1 MIFIKIGLKLSYFCQ
16 KNKKFSRAGVSAPT
30 PYASGGW
37 GSAPRPP
44 QRPPH
49 CNFLVTGMLEEKF
62 TARYCRH
69 PLILAFDFK
78 YAWNVWRRRCSHSQ
92 TVYNT
97 AKSISPGSTYTEKL
111 SQKSFHLHQPHF
123 GFGRDEVFFFLNIV
137 RSSNK
142 FYRAKQRNL
151 IFVQNCRVKT
161 RFCLWKF
168 WVPPPLKP
176 HKLIPKKSIFMIA
189 PLLEHPKLNVTKNKY
204 RVSQK

>member
-1 MIFIKIGLKLSYFCQ
+1 
-16 KNKKFSRAGVSAPT
+16 
-30 PYASGGW
+30 
-37 GSAPRPP
+37 
-44 QRPPH
+44 
-49 CNFLVTGMLEEKF
+49 MLEEKF

-69 PLILAFDFK
+69 PFILAFDFK
-78 YAWNVWRRRCSHSQ
+78 YACNVWRRRCSHSQ

-97 AKSISPGSTYTEKL
+97 AKSISPGNTYTEKL

-123 GFGRDEVFFFLNIV
+123 GRYGVFFFLNIV

-151 IFVQNCRVKT
+151 IFCAKLSSKKHGFVSGN
-161 RFCLWKF
+161 F

-189 PLLEHPKLNVTKNKY
+189 PLLEHPKLNITKNKY

>member
-1 MIFIKIGLKLSYFCQ
+1 
-16 KNKKFSRAGVSAPT
+16 
-30 PYASGGW
+30 
-37 GSAPRPP
+37 
-44 QRPPH
+44 
-49 CNFLVTGMLEEKF
+49 MLEEKF
-62 TARYCRH
+62 TASYCRH
-69 PLILAFDFK
+69 PFILAFDFK

-97 AKSISPGSTYTEKL
+97 AKSISPGNTYTEKL

-151 IFVQNCRVKT
+151 IFVQNCRVKNT
-161 RFCLWKF
+161 VLSLEIFGCHL
-168 WVPPPLKP
+168 PMKP

-189 PLLEHPKLNVTKNKY
+189 PLLEHPKLNITKNKY

>member
-1 MIFIKIGLKLSYFCQ
+1 
-16 KNKKFSRAGVSAPT
+16 
-30 PYASGGW
+30 
-37 GSAPRPP
+37 
-44 QRPPH
+44 
-49 CNFLVTGMLEEKF
+49 MLEEKF

-97 AKSISPGSTYTEKL
+97 AKSISPGNTYTEKL

-137 RSSNK
+137 RSSNN

-151 IFVQNCRVKT
+151 IFVQNCRVKNT
-161 RFCLWKF
+161 VLS
-168 WVPPPLKP
+168 LE
-176 HKLIPKKSIFMIA
+176 IFGCHL
-189 PLLEHPKLNVTKNKY
+189 P
-204 RVSQK
+204 